1 MIGTSA
7 YSSLNGLGLITG
19 TTSGY
24 NNYSSGIYGSTGLY
38 NNYSM
43 PYSIYSGGFGNL
55 YANENYVENTKNSY
69 EGMYDINKTAQS
81 YQQKD
86 LSQGNTLA
94 KNCQTIKNLLE
105 DGRTD
110 AAIDEYNEILETL
123 SSYQQYQ
130 GYSED
135 DIKTKIEE
143 AYLGAC
149 DTTLQGDIAKYA
161 DSSFVSGLKNSN
173 PLTVWFTQTN
183 DAKDF
188 KSKVIE
194 QPKAGIDTALKVG
207 GAAVGGAAT
216 FGVLGAKHIA
226 KKGTEAIAK
235 DGVTGLLSKAATYAK
250 SSKWTL
256 ALGAFVGVICVGL
269 KYWLNK
275 NKTTDSAQTAS

>member
-1 MIGTSA
+1 MIGTST
-7 YSSLNGLGLITG
+7 YGSLNGLGLITG

-24 NNYSSGIYGSTGLY
+24 NNYSSGLYGSAGLY

-69 EGMYDINKTAQS
+69 EGMYDVNKTAQS

-94 KNCQTIKNLLE
+94 KNCQTIKNLLQE
-105 DGRTD
+105 GRTD
-110 AAIDEYNEILETL
+110 AAMDEYDEILETL
-123 SSYQQYQ
+123 SNYQQYQ

-161 DSSFVSGLKNSN
+161 DNSFVSGLKNSN
-173 PLTVWFTQTN
+173 PLTICFTQTN

-188 KSKVIE
+188 KSEVMDRDKS
-194 QPKAGIDTALKVG
+194 LKEWVFKG
-207 GAAVGGAAT
+207 AGAAVGGAAT
-216 FGVLGAKHIA
+216 FGVLG
-226 KKGTEAIAK
+226 
-235 DGVTGLLSKAATYAK
+235 
-250 SSKWTL
+250 
-256 ALGAFVGVICVGL
+256 
-269 KYWLNK
+269 
-275 NKTTDSAQTAS
+275 